1 MPTIVVID
9 SGPVVAYQQGCFR
22 LHGESRHGGITA
34 WGKATGGKDKD
45 IEQARGHKH
54 ILLGPW
60 GNGLRGIV
68 AASQPSNAPW

>member
-1 MPTIVVID
+1 MV
-9 SGPVVAYQQGCFR
+9 
-22 LHGESRHGGITA
+22 ESRQGGITA
-34 WGKATGGKDKD
+34 WGEATGGKDKD